1 MYNVK
6 MDRSLLLCGFIF
18 SILLTINASSD
29 LEVTTPFG
37 TLKGDDRDWFIA
49 FEGYI
54 STITI
59 YVIV

>member
-6 MDRSLLLCGFIF
+6 MDRSLLLYGFIF

-29 LEVTTPFG
+29 LEVSTPFG

-54 STITI
+54 SRMQCIL
-59 YVIV
+59 